1 MLVSRRVGLLHLKP
15 NEGIGAYNAEKLRP
29 CLGDTGTEM
38 FKIMEGGWGSQQQ
51 EEEEEEEKEEEE
63 EEEEEQQPDAL
74 PVIPI
79 MCKSCRIIGQQK
91 NADQSFCGPA

>member
-51 EEEEEEEKEEEE
+51 EEEEEEE
-63 EEEEEQQPDAL
+63 QQPDAL